1 MIGVDHQDILADAGI
16 QNALDRGI
24 SKMARSYNESTL
36 QQLKTVLS
44 EKLSQPSGTSLN
56 ELTDAVDGV
65 YSFADERRADLIAK
79 TESYRA
85 ANYANKAAW
94 KASGV
99 VKTVVW
105 YTAAISRHP
114 SRFWRTSQP
123 FISRHDIVGCDF
135 IRGRQMAVGIGR
147 RAFVTGLGGAAAA
160 LPLGARAQQAAKI
173 FRIGFFG
180 PALRR
185 PSSMVP
191 LYQAFLAQLH
201 TLGFAEGQNLNV
213 TYGEVEDPSG
223 LTAVVTELMRAQP
236 ELIVVSGTETMLQ
249 AVLASKPNIPIV
261 LIAVNFDP
269 IARGYIASL
278 AKPGG
283 NITGVVFQQLELVQ
297 KQVELLTQAFPGKTQ
312 LAALYD
318 AQTADQFSAAERSAR
333 TLNLQIQ
340 GQKFDRLPYDF
351 KDTFQKV
358 AAGGAEM
365 VLVQSSPLFIPH
377 QAEIGKLGKAYRL
390 PTMFLFK
397 AYVDDGGL
405 MSYGVDFPPMYRRA
419 AEYVVK
425 ILKGTQPADLP
436 VEQPTKFELA
446 INLKTAKA
454 LGVTLPVSLI
464 ATADDVIE

>member
-1 MIGVDHQDILADAGI
+1 
-16 QNALDRGI
+16 
-24 SKMARSYNESTL
+24 
-36 QQLKTVLS
+36 
-44 EKLSQPSGTSLN
+44 
-56 ELTDAVDGV
+56 
-65 YSFADERRADLIAK
+65 
-79 TESYRA
+79 
-85 ANYANKAAW
+85 
-94 KASGV
+94 
-99 VKTVVW
+99 
-105 YTAAISRHP
+105 
-114 SRFWRTSQP
+114 
-123 FISRHDIVGCDF
+123 
-135 IRGRQMAVGIGR
+135 
-147 RAFVTGLGGAAAA
+147 
-160 LPLGARAQQAAKI
+160 
-173 FRIGFFG
+173 
-180 PALRR
+180 
-185 PSSMVP
+185 
-191 LYQAFLAQLH
+191 
-201 TLGFAEGQNLNV
+201 
-213 TYGEVEDPSG
+213 
-223 LTAVVTELMRAQP
+223 
-236 ELIVVSGTETMLQ
+236 
-249 AVLASKPNIPIV
+249 
-261 LIAVNFDP
+261 
-269 IARGYIASL
+269 
-278 AKPGG
+278 
-283 NITGVVFQQLELVQ
+283 LELVQ

>member
-1 MIGVDHQDILADAGI
+1 
-16 QNALDRGI
+16 
-24 SKMARSYNESTL
+24 
-36 QQLKTVLS
+36 
-44 EKLSQPSGTSLN
+44 
-56 ELTDAVDGV
+56 
-65 YSFADERRADLIAK
+65 
-79 TESYRA
+79 
-85 ANYANKAAW
+85 
-94 KASGV
+94 
-99 VKTVVW
+99 
-105 YTAAISRHP
+105 
-114 SRFWRTSQP
+114 
-123 FISRHDIVGCDF
+123 
-135 IRGRQMAVGIGR
+135 
-147 RAFVTGLGGAAAA
+147 
-160 LPLGARAQQAAKI
+160 
-173 FRIGFFG
+173 
-180 PALRR
+180 
-185 PSSMVP
+185 MVP

-201 TLGFAEGQNLNV
+201 TFGFAEGQNLNV

-377 QAEIGKLGKAYRL
+377 QAEIGKLGIAYRL